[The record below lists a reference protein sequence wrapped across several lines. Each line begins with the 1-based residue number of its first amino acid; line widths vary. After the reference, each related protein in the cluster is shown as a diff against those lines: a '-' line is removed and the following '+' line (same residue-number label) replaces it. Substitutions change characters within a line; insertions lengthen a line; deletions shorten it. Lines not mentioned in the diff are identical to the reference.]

1 MCGVVVGATC
11 PQELEH
17 IRFLAPD
24 LPFLA
29 PGVGAQ
35 GGDLA
40 ATVRH
45 GPTASGLGP
54 VVNASRS
61 ILYASG
67 RKDFCEAAR
76 AAAIQL
82 RDEINVTRNQIKEK

>member
-1 MCGVVVGATC
+1 
-11 PQELEH
+11 
-17 IRFLAPD
+17 
-24 LPFLA
+24 LPFLV

-54 VVNASRS
+54 IVNASRS
-61 ILYASG
+61 ILYASS
-67 RKDFCEAAR
+67 RRDFAEAAR

-82 RDEINVTRNQIKEK
+82 RDEINTMRRQPKEER

>member
-1 MCGVVVGATC
+1 
-11 PQELEH
+11 
-17 IRFLAPD
+17 
-24 LPFLA
+24 LPFLV

-35 GGDLA
+35 GGDLT

-45 GPTASGLGP
+45 GPTTSGLGP

-67 RKDFCEAAR
+67 REDFCEAAR

-82 RDEINVTRNQIKEK
+82 RDEINTMRNQPKEER